1 MIASQSQNPLSPEDY
16 LESEKSSPIKHEY
29 IQGQI
34 YAISGASDAHVTI
47 TANLVTLLRNHLR
60 GSGYKVYPTDMKVN
74 IESLNVFYYP
84 DLMVT
89 CEPKDTSFDYFKRH
103 PSLIIEILSPSTE
116 AFDRGDKFANYR
128 ELESLQEYV
137 LVNQTRPSVECF
149 RLNSKGLWVLH
160 TYRENQKL
168 RLDSIDFSCSM
179 AALYED
185 VIFSE
190 THSS

>member
-74 IESLNVFYYP
+74 IESLNV
-84 DLMVT
+84 
-89 CEPKDTSFDYFKRH
+89 
-103 PSLIIEILSPSTE
+103 
-116 AFDRGDKFANYR
+116 
-128 ELESLQEYV
+128 
-137 LVNQTRPSVECF
+137 
-149 RLNSKGLWVLH
+149 
-160 TYRENQKL
+160 
-168 RLDSIDFSCSM
+168 
-179 AALYED
+179 
-185 VIFSE
+185 
-190 THSS
+190 